1 MQRILRR
8 TAVAFVAILVLT
20 PLQLDGQGRRQGQG
34 QSRGIELT
42 PIVGW
47 QMGGKIRVRD
57 GDLRIPSELVYGGL
71 LNVPLS
77 SGAMLELMYSRQA
90 TVLELEE
97 FTGVKTDLF
106 DMTVHYAQIGAVYEA
121 VRAPGTKAFGLLTA
135 GATIFDPSEAG
146 TGTEWRFS
154 FAGGLGFKR
163 FFNPRFGLRGD
174 ARLQFTFL
182 QSSGAGWCG
191 TGGCVVGLSGTM
203 VAQLATTGGLII
215 KF

>member
-1 MQRILRR
+1 MQRTLRT
-8 TAVAFVAILVLT
+8 TAIALVAIVMLT
-20 PLQLDGQGRRQGQG
+20 PLQAFAQG
-34 QSRGIELT
+34 RGIELT

-47 QMGGKIRVRD
+47 QLGGKVRVRD
-57 GDLRIPSELVYGGL
+57 GDVRIPSAVVYGGL
-71 LNVPLS
+71 LDIPLS
-77 SGAMLELMYSRQA
+77 SGAKVELMYSRQE
-90 TVLELEE
+90 TSLELEE
-97 FTGVKTDLF
+97 FTGVKRKLF
-106 DMTVHYAQIGAVYEA
+106 DMTVHYLQLGTVYEA
-121 VRAPGTKAFGLLTA
+121 VRSPGTVAFGLLTA

-146 TGTEWRFS
+146 TSTEWRFS

-182 QSSGAGWCG
+182 SSSSAAWCG
-191 TGGCVVGLSGTM
+191 VGGCVVGLSGTM